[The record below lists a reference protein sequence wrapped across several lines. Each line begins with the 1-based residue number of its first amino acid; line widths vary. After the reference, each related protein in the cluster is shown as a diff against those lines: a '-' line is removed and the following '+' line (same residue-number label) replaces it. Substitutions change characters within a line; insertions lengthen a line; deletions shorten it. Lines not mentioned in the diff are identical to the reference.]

1 MKIVEL
7 HVHMDFERGGKFSCS
22 KCECE
27 KLPVHDTSPKTWRHL
42 NFFQH
47 KCFIHLRTPRTNCND
62 CGVTLWTPPWV
73 RLNSGF
79 TLLFEAFVLTLAKS
93 MPMTKISQLVDEHDT
108 RLWRIIN
115 HHVGIAKAKKDYST
129 VELVGCDETSRKKGH
144 NYVTVFADMTSKE
157 VLFATKGK
165 DSATIKRFSSVLE
178 QHNAIAT
185 QLKEITIDMSPAF
198 IRGTADY
205 LPNANIT
212 FDKFHVIQA
221 LNKVQDEVRRTEQRE
236 NPLLKKSRY
245 L

>member
-1 MKIVEL
+1 MEKMFELALGIEKPLYISKINFNEASGEL

-22 KCECE
+22 KCNCE

-47 KCFIHLRTPRTNCND
+47 KCFIHLRTPRTNCNE
-62 CGVTLWTPPWV
+62 CGVTLWTPSWV

-144 NYVTVFADMTSKE
+144 NYVTVFADM
-157 VLFATKGK
+157 
-165 DSATIKRFSSVLE
+165 
-178 QHNAIAT
+178 
-185 QLKEITIDMSPAF
+185 
-198 IRGTADY
+198 
-205 LPNANIT
+205 
-212 FDKFHVIQA
+212 
-221 LNKVQDEVRRTEQRE
+221 
-236 NPLLKKSRY
+236 KS
-245 L
+245 